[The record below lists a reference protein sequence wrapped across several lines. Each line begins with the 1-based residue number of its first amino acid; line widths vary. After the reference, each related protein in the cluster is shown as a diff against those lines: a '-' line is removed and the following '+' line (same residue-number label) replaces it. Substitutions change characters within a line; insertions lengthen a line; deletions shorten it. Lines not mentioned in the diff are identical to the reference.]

1 MAEAGSR
8 LQRALV
14 IGQPMVSTLADIKA
28 SRRHE
33 DGCDL
38 AFQHAAHWQNGDW
51 SAARFQNLP
60 RLQTRFQRPHRDGD
74 QAAACGSL
82 AVAGQRFQRVQ
93 SALQIP
99 RRKKMFLR
107 VLPAH
112 GKTNRDALA
121 NPRTDF
127 SRRTVSL
134 RRGHPT
140 LARPTTGWHPAN
152 GWPSPGPGSGSGFTK
167 KGRGA
172 RGARGD
178 TLARLAA
185 DA

>member
-1 MAEAGSR
+1 
-8 LQRALV
+8 
-14 IGQPMVSTLADIKA
+14 MVSTPADKMPNI
-28 SRRHE
+28 RRE
-33 DGCDL
+33 DGC
-38 AFQHAAHWQNGDW
+38 AHTFQPAVDRQYGDW

-121 NPRTDF
+121 NPRT
-127 SRRTVSL
+127 SCSGRTVSL
-134 RRGHPT
+134 RRGHP
-140 LARPTTGWHPAN
+140 ARAGPTTGWHPAN
-152 GWPSPGPGSGSGFTK
+152 GWPSPGPDSGSGFTK
-167 KGRGA
+167 KGRAARDAPSECEGQRQGGA
-172 RGARGD
+172 TAPVD
-178 TLARLAA
+178 
-185 DA
+185 